1 MLNTLKRILKLA
13 WINFTRNLGFSLVAV
28 FAITIT
34 LLFLTFALIA
44 KDYTESVSL
53 DVRDQVSVTVYFKD
67 GVDEETVFAVQEE
80 LRELPEIREVNYIS
94 KQAAL
99 ESFIIRHKDNAV
111 LMAALAEVGNPFLP
125 SLNVIAE
132 SPAGYEMAVAFLQES
147 PSRVFFEKIDYA
159 QRKMLIQ
166 DIFRLT
172 STVQQTLLVIAGIM
186 ALISVLLVFN
196 IIRLALYGMREEL
209 SILRLVGVSR
219 RYIAGSFIFQG
230 MITGI
235 AGVLATVL
243 VLVATTLIF
252 GERIAGFIPGLELRE
267 YLVANA
273 GFLLLIQFGVAIFLA
288 VFSSLIAVA
297 KELKT

>member
-1 MLNTLKRILKLA
+1 MLNNLKRILKLA
-13 WINFTRNLGFSLVAV
+13 WINFTRNLGLSLVAV

-44 KDYTESVSL
+44 KNYTESVSL
-53 DVRDQVSVTVYFKD
+53 AVRDQVSVTVYFKD

-132 SPAGYEMAVAFLQES
+132 SPAGYEMAVSFLQES

-159 QRKMLIQ
+159 QRKILIQ

-235 AGVLATVL
+235 AGVLATIL

-252 GERIAGFIPGLELRE
+252 GERIAGFIPGLELQE
-267 YLVANA
+267 YLVANT
-273 GFLLLIQFGVAIFLA
+273 GFLLLVQFGVAIFLA